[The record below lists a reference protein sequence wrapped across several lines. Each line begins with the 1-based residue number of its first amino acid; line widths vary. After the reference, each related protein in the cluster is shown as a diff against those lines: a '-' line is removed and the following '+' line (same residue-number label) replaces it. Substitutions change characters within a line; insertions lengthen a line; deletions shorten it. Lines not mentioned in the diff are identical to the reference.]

1 MLDPNGSKVEG
12 NSPLK
17 AIREGLLKI
26 SQQEFA
32 SMIGI
37 AVSTVSRWER
47 GNGTPVFTPGQF
59 KLIMDKLSEKG
70 VSIKD
75 LPDDWSAGK
84 TSK

>member
-1 MLDPNGSKVEG
+1 MLEPDGPKVEG

-17 AIREGLLKI
+17 TIRESLLEM

-47 GNGTPVFTPGQF
+47 GSGTPVFTPGQF
-59 KLIMDKLSEKG
+59 KLILARVSEKG
-70 VSIKD
+70 MSLDD
-75 LPDDWSAGK
+75 LPDDWSAQK
-84 TSK
+84 